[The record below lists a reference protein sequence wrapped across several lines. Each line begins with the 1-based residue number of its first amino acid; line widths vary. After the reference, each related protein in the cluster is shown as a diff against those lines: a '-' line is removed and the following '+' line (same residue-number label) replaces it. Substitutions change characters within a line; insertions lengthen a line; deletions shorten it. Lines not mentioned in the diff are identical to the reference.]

1 MKKTG
6 RILTAVLAS
15 AALLMQLFP
24 GYIFADKEKTVIEFT
39 YAEAQA
45 GESLSVDMR
54 ITGNT
59 GFCVLKFKPVY
70 DETILELRNVEM
82 LAREGT
88 YVYKNSVVY
97 RYSEDYTADGDFMR
111 FKFKILKE
119 APVGDTSI
127 SVLCSEATSW
137 TSEDDVFFD
146 IVPGTVTVKEFKEW
160 KDIDERGKLN
170 LFRDGELPVID
181 DDEEWNGIKSSV
193 TSVAMSDTVTAVS
206 EGFFEGFTS
215 LKSIELPDSVKK
227 VGDGAFKGC
236 TSLTGV
242 KLPDTVEKIGRNVF
256 EGCESLGSIDIPSGV
271 TVVDDGAFKSCTS
284 LESISLPEKVEY
296 IGRDTFS
303 GCSGLEK
310 INISGD
316 TLKTIGSNAFSDT
329 SIKTFDIPAS
339 VEDIGY
345 GAFMG
350 CRELTSIVLPDGVTY
365 TSSHAFADCTA
376 LKTVTL
382 PSTLERL
389 GMESF
394 EGCIALETITIP
406 ENVNSL
412 GGSLFK
418 GCSSLKK
425 VYILGRMPAMSDK
438 EVFADASDELTV
450 YYVPG
455 QSGWNSPSSD
465 WKSINLASHSHN
477 YTCTEE
483 GHSADCLCGYKL
495 AQTAHSGGK
504 ATCSA
509 KAVCEVC
516 GYSYGEIA
524 KENHNIISAGDKFI
538 CAECGTYFLDAEG
551 KLHVGESSGDI
562 NGDGKVNS
570 KDLTRLMKHIAG
582 EKVELSGSADING
595 DGKVN
600 SKDLT
605 RLMKNIAGE

>member
-1 MKKTG
+1 MKKVG
-6 RILTAVLAS
+6 RILSAVMAS
-15 AALLMQLFP
+15 AALLMQVFP
-24 GYIFADKEKTVIEFT
+24 GFVFADKEKPVIEFT

-59 GFCVLKFKPVY
+59 GFCVFKFNPVY
-70 DETILELRNVEM
+70 DEEVLELRDVEM

-88 YVYKNSVVY
+88 YVYENSVVY
-97 RYSEDYTADGDFMR
+97 RHSDDYNADGDFMR
-111 FKFKILKE
+111 FKFKILQD
-119 APVGDTSI
+119 APVGDTSV

-137 TSEDDVFFD
+137 TSEDDVYFD
-146 IVPGTVTVKEFKEW
+146 VVPGTVTVKEFKEW
-160 KDIDERGKLN
+160 KDIDESGKLD

-181 DDEEWNGIKSSV
+181 DDEEWNEIKSNV
-193 TSVAMSDTVTAVS
+193 TSVAMSDTVTSVS
-206 EGFFEGFTS
+206 EGFFNGFTS
-215 LKSIELPDSVKK
+215 LKSIKLPESVKK

-236 TSLTGV
+236 TSLTEV
-242 KLPDTVEKIGRNVF
+242 KLPDTVDKIGRNVF
-256 EGCESLGSIDIPSGV
+256 EGCESLGSIDIPARV
-271 TVVDDGAFKSCTS
+271 TVVDDGAFKDCTS
-284 LESISLPEKVEY
+284 LESISLPENVEY
-296 IGRDTFS
+296 IGRDTFA
-303 GCSGLEK
+303 GCSGLEN

-329 SIKTFDIPAS
+329 SIKVLDIPES

-365 TSSHAFADCTA
+365 TSPSAFAGCTA

-406 ENVNSL
+406 EKVNSL

-418 GCSSLKK
+418 GCSALKS

-438 EVFADASDELTV
+438 EVFADTPGELTV

-455 QSGWNSPSSD
+455 QPGWNSPSSD
-465 WKSINLASHSHN
+465 WKSMNLVSHSHK

-483 GHSADCLCGYKL
+483 GHSADCFCGYKL
-495 AQTAHSGGK
+495 SHTAHTGGK
-504 ATCSA
+504 ATCSD

-524 KENHNIISAGDKFI
+524 KEGHNIIPAGDKFI

-551 KLHVGESSGDI
+551 KLPVSELSGDI

-582 EKVELSGSADING
+582 EKVELAGSADING

-605 RLMKNIAGE
+605 RLMKNIAGQ